1 VYNIFKQDEGVK
13 IVKKFVKTIKSNYE
27 FLFMVLPASI
37 WFFVFC
43 YVPMFGVVIA
53 FKNLRLTGNGFIDS
67 LMSSEWV
74 GLKNFQ
80 FLFTTQDAWV
90 ITRNTV
96 LYNLVFIF
104 LGLIVSVSI
113 AIILSEMSH
122 KFLGKVLQTGMF
134 LPYFLS
140 WVAVSYF
147 VFVFLSDR
155 GMINNI
161 ITSLGGTKVDWY
173 MDTKPW
179 PIILVIANLI
189 KNAGYG
195 SVIYLATIAGIDRSY
210 YEAAMI
216 DGASKGQQIKYIT
229 IPMLVPT
236 MIILTLLAI
245 GGIFRA
251 DFGLFYQVP
260 KNSGILYPVTDVIDT
275 YVYRSLATMADFG
288 MSTAAGLYQ
297 SVVGFIM
304 IMTANFIVKK
314 IDNENALF

>member
-1 VYNIFKQDEGVK
+1 M
-13 IVKKFVKTIKSNYE
+13 KKFVQTMKRNYE
-27 FLFMVLPASI
+27 FLFMVLPATV
-37 WFFVFC
+37 WFFIFC
-43 YVPMFGVVIA
+43 YIPMFGVIIA
-53 FKNLRLTGNGFIDS
+53 FKNLRLNGNGFLDS
-67 LMSSEWV
+67 LLSSEWV
-74 GLKNFQ
+74 GFKNFE
-80 FLFTTQDAWV
+80 FLFKTQDAWV

-104 LGLIVSVSI
+104 LGLVASVGI

-122 KFLGKVLQTGMF
+122 KYLGKIFQTGMF

-140 WVAVSYF
+140 WVVVSYF
-147 VFVFLSDR
+147 VFVFLSDK
-155 GMINNI
+155 GMMNNI
-161 ITSLGGTKVDWY
+161 ITSLGGSKVDWY
-173 MDTKPW
+173 LDTKPW
-179 PIILVIANLI
+179 PYILVIANLI
-189 KNAGYG
+189 KGAGYG

-216 DGASKGQQIKYIT
+216 DGASKGQQIRFIT
-229 IPMLVPT
+229 LPMLVPT
-236 MIILTLLAI
+236 MIILTLLAVGNI
-245 GGIFRA
+245 IKA

-260 KNSGILYPVTDVIDT
+260 RNSGVLYPVTDVIDT

-304 IMTANFIVKK
+304 IMAANAVVKK